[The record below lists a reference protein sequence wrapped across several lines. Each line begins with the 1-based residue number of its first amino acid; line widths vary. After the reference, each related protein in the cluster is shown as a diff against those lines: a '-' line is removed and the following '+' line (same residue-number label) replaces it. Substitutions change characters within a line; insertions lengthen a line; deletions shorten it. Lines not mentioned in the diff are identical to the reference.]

1 MTNAF
6 GDNENMDEMGGK
18 KEIFLG
24 KVFRDFVTGKNIFR
38 KWEICVNDDSCDIF
52 MLVKGRE
59 EGN

>member
-1 MTNAF
+1 
-6 GDNENMDEMGGK
+6 MDEMGGK

-52 MLVKGRE
+52 MLVKGKE